1 MRTGQQVLI
10 LQAFL
15 NKKREEKLAQPNF
28 ATTSRTAFVHECTW
42 LSNKLT
48 NNWDT
53 GCQQMRYCLDFVAG
67 TAGMRYRTFFQK
79 REYRTAAQWDP
90 AFHLMGALTSIKCCK
105 LRGKCLYSS
114 GPISP
119 IWMRITLISPWT
131 STWWRP
137 TWKVCQ
143 GHKSLNEKLLSW
155 NRVQKLALICYP
167 RGFGVRDS
175 TKGLQN
181 QFWVILPAS
190 QTLPLLQFGTRWGSC
205 RPHQARTLGWGW
217 QSAACSLSCGPP
229 PAPGGLWGQADRLS
243 GLVVTL
249 THRCVNTKASLFLL
263 P

>member
-10 LQAFL
+10 LLAFL
-15 NKKREEKLAQPNF
+15 NKKREEKRAQPNF
-28 ATTSRTAFVHECTW
+28 ATTPTTW

-90 AFHLMGALTSIKCCK
+90 ACHLMGALTLIKCCK
-105 LRGKCLYSS
+105 LRGKWLYSS

-143 GHKSLNEKLLSW
+143 AHKSLNGKLLAW
-155 NRVQKLALICYP
+155 NGVQKSELICYP
-167 RGFGVRDS
+167 RGLGVRDS
-175 TKGLQN
+175 NKRTAKSILSNLTCQSNSAIASVWDKVGLLSATSGSD
-181 QFWVILPAS
+181 FGVRMTIS
-190 QTLPLLQFGTRWGSC
+190 RLLSFMRPSTSSRWSV
-205 RPHQARTLGWGW
+205 RSSRH
-217 QSAACSLSCGPP
+217 
-229 PAPGGLWGQADRLS
+229 
-243 GLVVTL
+243 
-249 THRCVNTKASLFLL
+249 
-263 P
+263 